1 MRQELFPRK
10 KLVAVCGKGGSG
22 KTALV
27 ALMTKRLI
35 QDGQTRLLV
44 IDADPTMNLAG
55 VLGLKPERTVNDIRE
70 QVIRE
75 ARTAGRSE
83 KEHLAR
89 SLDYLL
95 FEALV
100 EAGRFSFLVMGRPE
114 SLGCYCP
121 VNDFLRDGIE
131 TLAKSYDAILID
143 GEAGVE
149 QINRQVMQ
157 GVDTLLIV
165 SDLSSRG
172 LETAAL
178 IKSVLDAHP
187 EVFRVRQAGLVL
199 NRVRDSG
206 SQIQA
211 AAARAGLELFGIL
224 PEDEAVA
231 RLDMAGVPLLEL
243 PDDAPAFLAV
253 EPILERIINEQ
264 PKA

>member
-1 MRQELFPRK
+1 MAQGPWK
-10 KLVAVCGKGGSG
+10 KLLAVCGKGGSG

-35 QDGQTRLLV
+35 QDSRTRLLV

-55 VLGLKPERTVNDIRE
+55 VLGLRPERTVNDIRE
-70 QVIRE
+70 RVIRE
-75 ARTAGRSE
+75 ARTAGRPE
-83 KEHLAR
+83 KEQLAR

-95 FEALV
+95 FEALM
-100 EAGRFSFLVMGRPE
+100 EADRFSFLVMGRPE

-149 QINRQVMQ
+149 QINRQVMR

-172 LETAAL
+172 LQTAAL

-199 NRVRDSG
+199 NRVSDPRVRT
-206 SQIQA
+206 A
-211 AAARAGLELFGIL
+211 EAAARTGLELFGVL
-224 PEDEAVA
+224 PEDEAIA
-231 RLDMAGVPLLEL
+231 RLDMAGVPLLDL
-243 PDDAPAFLAV
+243 PDDTPAFLAV
-253 EPILERIINEQ
+253 DPILDRITAL
-264 PKA
+264 KAEI